1 MTKPWRRDFADPRAP
16 RGRIVEGVETLTRMR
31 TSILLLK
38 MLRAVLVGIALGLAV
53 QALLTVMLGGDRQ
66 LPGAS
71 GAERRPRPP
80 AQTLRS

>member
-1 MTKPWRRDFADPRAP
+1 
-16 RGRIVEGVETLTRMR
+16 MR

-38 MLRAVLVGIALGLAV
+38 MLRAVLVGVALGLAV
-53 QALLTVMLGGDRQ
+53 QVLLTAMLGRDRQ

-71 GAERRPRPP
+71 GAERIQPPP

>member
-1 MTKPWRRDFADPRAP
+1 
-16 RGRIVEGVETLTRMR
+16 MR

-53 QALLTVMLGGDRQ
+53 QALLTVMLQGDRQ

-71 GAERRPRPP
+71 GAERRQRPP